1 MQPQELIRSS
11 RLRISTSYWPPL
23 AERARNAP
31 KKPHCGSSAS
41 TSIPSV
47 RPRQRR
53 SEISSSSL
61 VSQPGDDF
69 RSSTALALAP
79 RFDLPGAGAG
89 FEAALS
95 GIRRR
100 VLLYGRIDRR
110 RLSCGR
116 VERRNGYRPF
126 VHRSLARPSLVRRR
140 FLRYAAPGGMTV
152 TMKST
157 GLASCPKNL
166 CESVISVRF
175 ASGVASAAVAATHS
189 ASVFTHTDSR
199 PFSASARGVTHWL
212 AK

>member
-31 KKPHCGSSAS
+31 KKPHCGSSAT

-100 VLLYGRIDRR
+100 VLLYGESI
-110 RLSCGR
+110 
-116 VERRNGYRPF
+116 
-126 VHRSLARPSLVRRR
+126 
-140 FLRYAAPGGMTV
+140 GGDYPA
-152 TMKST
+152 
-157 GLASCPKNL
+157 GAW
-166 CESVISVRF
+166 
-175 ASGVASAAVAATHS
+175 SAAMGIAPSYT
-189 ASVFTHTDSR
+189 
-199 PFSASARGVTHWL
+199 GVWRDRVWSDGGSS
-212 AK
+212 